1 MCGIQKYAS
10 AQFLDF
16 LELAENCSFL
26 DRKLISALYKTV
38 DGHETCLLTKMGH
51 KDRHG
56 IGMRNRRQA
65 AVMFLATGCYVGRIP
80 VAPGTFGSLLA
91 ILPCFLL
98 SGLPLAVTFGIVL
111 VFIGLA
117 IWVAKVAER
126 ILKAQDPGCIV
137 IDEIAGMMVTLAGLP
152 FDVLTVLSGFIVFRI
167 LDIIKPFPIRTAE
180 RHFSGGTGVV
190 LDDVIAG
197 VMANVLLRI
206 IWTLFGPYIA

>member
-1 MCGIQKYAS
+1 M
-10 AQFLDF
+10 
-16 LELAENCSFL
+16 SFL
-26 DRKLISALYKTV
+26 SPERLPPLTGQRCS
-38 DGHETCLLTKMGH
+38 GETCFLTKKDH
-51 KDRHG
+51 KDRHE
-56 IGMRNRRQA
+56 MRNWRQA

-91 ILPCFLL
+91 LIPCFFL
-98 SGLPLAVTFGIVL
+98 SGLPLTVTFGIIL

-117 IWVAKVAER
+117 VWVATGAEE

-137 IDEIAGMMVTLAGLP
+137 IDEVAGMMVTLAGLP
-152 FDVLTVLSGFIVFRI
+152 FDVLTVVSGFIVFRI

-197 VMANVLLRI
+197 IMANVLLRAM
-206 IWTLFGPYIA
+206 WTLFGPDTA

>member
-1 MCGIQKYAS
+1 
-10 AQFLDF
+10 
-16 LELAENCSFL
+16 
-26 DRKLISALYKTV
+26 
-38 DGHETCLLTKMGH
+38 MGH

-56 IGMRNRRQA
+56 IGMRNWRQA

-91 ILPCFLL
+91 IIPCFLL
-98 SGLPLAVTFGIVL
+98 SGLPLAVTFGIIII
-111 VFIGLA
+111 FIGLA
-117 IWVAKVAER
+117 VWVADAAEK

-137 IDEIAGMMVTLAGLP
+137 IDEVAGMMMTLAGLP
-152 FDVLTVLSGFIVFRI
+152 FDVLTVVSGFIVFRI

-197 VMANVLLRI
+197 LMANVLLRVI
-206 IWTLFGPYIA
+206 CSLFGPDIA

>member
-1 MCGIQKYAS
+1 
-10 AQFLDF
+10 
-16 LELAENCSFL
+16 
-26 DRKLISALYKTV
+26 
-38 DGHETCLLTKMGH
+38 LTKMGH

-80 VAPGTFGSLLA
+80 IAPGTFGSLLA

-98 SGLPLAVTFGIVL
+98 SGLPLAVTFGIIFI
-111 VFIGLA
+111 FIGLA
-117 IWVAKVAER
+117 IWVAKAAEE

-137 IDEIAGMMVTLAGLP
+137 IDEVAGMMVTLAGLP

-180 RHFSGGTGVV
+180 RHLSGGTGVV
-190 LDDVIAG
+190 LDDVVAG
-197 VMANVLLRI
+197 LMANVLLRV
-206 IWTLFGPYIA
+206 IWTLFGPEVA

>member
-1 MCGIQKYAS
+1 
-10 AQFLDF
+10 
-16 LELAENCSFL
+16 
-26 DRKLISALYKTV
+26 
-38 DGHETCLLTKMGH
+38 
-51 KDRHG
+51 
-56 IGMRNRRQA
+56 MRNWRQA

-91 ILPCFLL
+91 LIPCFFL
-98 SGLPLAVTFGIVL
+98 SGLPLAVTFGIIL

-117 IWVAKVAER
+117 VWVATGAEE

-137 IDEIAGMMVTLAGLP
+137 IDEVAGMMVTLAGLP

-167 LDIIKPFPIRTAE
+167 LDIVKPFPIRTVE

-197 VMANVLLRI
+197 TMGNVLLRVM
-206 IWTLFGPYIA
+206 WTLFGQDVA